1 MRSNIGAESPGKAIV
16 CNNMYCASASIS
28 CSHNAEETVV
38 VEGKR
43 GKRNTKKFFSFLFK
57 VEVNIVPCH
66 LMVEYFLNMEGM
78 KISSALKSCSWIGY
92 SLRYTLIRQFL
103 NSLHEKKSYLDLRPG
118 ETDLSNCLGKEMSYE
133 GFGKAFKT
141 N

>member
-28 CSHNAEETVV
+28 RSHNVEETV

-43 GKRNTKKFFSFLFK
+43 GKRNTKQFFAFLFN

-66 LMVEYFLNMEGM
+66 LMVDYFSKYG
-78 KISSALKSCSWIGY
+78 
-92 SLRYTLIRQFL
+92 RYENFICP
-103 NSLHEKKSYLDLRPG
+103 EKLLMD
-118 ETDLSNCLGKEMSYE
+118 
-133 GFGKAFKT
+133 
-141 N
+141 